1 MHLLVDSALIADF
14 YFYFK
19 KNLEMLVGDKII
31 GLMVKCT
38 PEKGHNALFFI

>member
-19 KNLEMLVGDKII
+19 KTS
-31 GLMVKCT
+31 KCLLGT
-38 PEKGHNALFFI
+38 KLFAIFAVTSKEEAENP